1 MIESSAR
8 VLALVI
14 GVAAAS
20 SASAIEQLP
29 YTVVSQDEIFELRQY
44 DTHVVAAVA
53 IDGSSKQAGN
63 SGFRTLFKY
72 IDGNNATNS
81 SISMTAP
88 VLQSREGPH
97 WRVAF
102 VMPAASNVDSLP
114 APAAGAVELRE
125 VPSTLMAAITY
136 SGNWSRARYDEHERK
151 LRGAISQSALRACG
165 EPIWARY
172 DPPFMPTFL
181 RRNEVLLPICR
192 ATAEH

>member
-1 MIESSAR
+1 M
-8 VLALVI
+8 LALTVGI
-14 GVAAAS
+14 AAGN
-20 SASAIEQLP
+20 SASAIEKLS
-29 YTVVSQDEIFELRQY
+29 YTVVEQGEVMELRQY
-44 DTHVVAAVA
+44 DTHVVATVA
-53 IDGSSKQAGN
+53 TDGSSKEAGN

-72 IDGNNATNS
+72 IDGNNATSS

-102 VMPAASNVDSLP
+102 VMPAASDIDSLP
-114 APAAGAVELRE
+114 APAAGEVTIRE

-136 SGNWSRARYDEHERK
+136 SGNWGRERYDEHERK

-181 RRNEVLLPICR
+181 RRNEVLIPVCR
-192 ATAEH
+192 MTIEH